1 MNGKWVLRPQ
11 DRGGTDAAQVGE
23 KSASLAE
30 LARGGIRVPAG
41 FVVTADAYRE
51 FAQQAGLGPVIAGE
65 LRRYRA
71 GRDVVAVA
79 AAIRTAF
86 CEAALPPA
94 LAAEILGAYQELG
107 GDGTEVAV
115 RCSPVAAQDDVRD
128 EVFLHLRS
136 GADILAAC
144 RRCFA
149 SLFSSVAVGNRE
161 LRGPDHLAAVM
172 PVAVQRM
179 VRSDLGASGTA
190 RGENTFVRVRAG
202 WGLGEPPAGD
212 PDLYSVHPG
221 ARPMIVRHRGAKR
234 TKTVYADPHGT
245 HTIPTTPEERS
256 QLVLTDDELQ
266 ELARWSVEVDKHFKR
281 PMELEWAK
289 EGRSG
294 NLYLIE
300 VRHRAM
306 RRVTIAEPTPA
317 VRIPRRLRG

>member
-1 MNGKWVLRPQ
+1 MNGEWVLRPE
-11 DRGGTDAAQVGE
+11 DAGGTDPAQAGA
-23 KSASLAE
+23 KSAGLSE
-30 LARGGIRVPAG
+30 LSRKGIRVPAG
-41 FVVTADAYRE
+41 FVVSAAAYQEYVRE
-51 FAQQAGLGPVIAGE
+51 SRLGPVIASE

-86 CEAALPPA
+86 REASLPPA
-94 LAAEILGAYQELG
+94 LAAEILDAYQELG

-115 RCSPVAAQDDVRD
+115 RCSPVDSHDDIRD

-136 GADILAAC
+136 GADVLAAC

-161 LRGPDHLAAVM
+161 LRGPDHLAAAM

-190 RGENTFVRVRAG
+190 RGENTFVRVRAA
-202 WGLGEPPAGD
+202 WGLGEPPAED
-212 PDLYSVHPG
+212 PDQYSVHPG
-221 ARPMIVRHRGAKR
+221 AVPMIVRHRGAKR

-245 HTIPTTPEERS
+245 KTIPTTPQERS
-256 QLVLTDDELQ
+256 QLVLNDDELQ

-289 EGRSG
+289 DGCSG
-294 NLYLIE
+294 DLYLVE

-306 RRVTIAEPTPA
+306 PRVTIPRPA
-317 VRIPRRLRG
+317 PGVRVPRH